1 MAGKIRTARSRTR
14 RRTRKKRRIRKKR
27 FQLRGVYSVYPDFML
42 KRMKEEERANLVT
55 EFRCSLFEDL
65 SVRLEEVFY
74 RVTPGV

>member
-1 MAGKIRTARSRTR
+1 
-14 RRTRKKRRIRKKR
+14 
-27 FQLRGVYSVYPDFML
+27 
-42 KRMKEEERANLVT
+42 MKEEERANLVT